1 MKLERFVGARSWRAL
16 AILSVLHRSEQ
27 IHSHAEK
34 MFRVKQGATWDPV
47 AGTPKKRPAERWAK
61 GSSLMG
67 GKHSQGIKTGE
78 QAVSVPLAPQE
89 N

>member
-47 AGTPKKRPAERWAK
+47 AGTPKKRPAERWAVAQLCV
-61 GSSLMG
+61 G
-67 GKHSQGIKTGE
+67 
-78 QAVSVPLAPQE
+78 
-89 N
+89 